1 MKTIDTLI
9 AEAKENVKDCVAP
22 YYTLILGVN
31 LLNIII
37 TLVILVLIIFRK
49 I

>member
-9 AEAKENVKDCVAP
+9 AEAKENVKECVAP
-22 YYTLILGVN
+22 YYTLILGIN
-31 LLNIII
+31 LINFLI
-37 TLVILVLIIFRK
+37 TLVILFLVIFRK